1 MKYMYD
7 RLICYQ
13 PVVSKC
19 LFYCSMLLED
29 FMECMG
35 QSLFHSYEMYEEYHL
50 QVC

>member
-7 RLICYQ
+7 RLMCYQ

-29 FMECMG
+29 FHG
-35 QSLFHSYEMYEEYHL
+35 MYGA
-50 QVC
+50 VSISFI